1 MYYYVL
7 YTLVRHAVLWHC
19 TNMHCT
25 EGVTDEDSKE
35 VNDFEC
41 SLEQATL
48 QTFVAALLSSIRIR
62 ALANKIVGVFAR

>member
-7 YTLVRHAVLWHC
+7 YTLVQHAVLWHC
-19 TNMHCT
+19 TNAHCT
-25 EGVTDEDSKE
+25 EGVEGKTSKE

-48 QTFVAALLSSIRIR
+48 QTFVAAVLSSIRIR
-62 ALANKIVGVFAR
+62 ALANEIVKVFAR